1 MKQVLF
7 FLSAIVLLISCDY
20 TTGSGNVI
28 TEKRT
33 VGSFSGISVSN
44 AIDVEVKIGP
54 VAAVEVEADDNI
66 IEHIVTSVS
75 GGILKIGIEN
85 LHSISNSHLK
95 VYITNPVLKSVNAN
109 SSAEVKVLD
118 VIKDDGKLSFHASSS
133 ADIEAEVE
141 APEVEAEASSSGSVT
156 LTGRTKNYKAEV
168 SSSGDIKSAGLLSEN
183 TDVSANSS
191 GSADVHA
198 SISLNADASSSGSI
212 DYHGAATVKQK
223 VSSSGSVEKK
233 DWYNSLIFIP
243 IESFN
248 YS

>member
-20 TTGSGNVI
+20 TTGSGKVI

-54 VAAVEVEADDNI
+54 VAAVEVVADDNI

-95 VYITNPVLKSVNAN
+95 VYITNPVLKSVNVN

-118 VIKDDGKLSFHASSS
+118 VIKDDGKLSFHSSSS

-141 APEVEAEASSSGSVT
+141 AVASSSGSVT

-233 DWYNSLIFIP
+233 DWHNSLIFIP